1 MEEEWRD
8 VVGYEG
14 LYQVSNLGRVKSLF
28 RYKKILKQTIRR
40 GYYQV
45 ELFKNM
51 KGKIFPV
58 HRLVA
63 MAFLPNHHCYPCV
76 NHKDE
81 IKTNNNVNNLEWC
94 TYKYNSNYGHCR
106 EKIRAKCR
114 FKPIRQIKNGVIIR
128 EFPSVLEAT
137 NFLGLNSACGSSII
151 AVCKK
156 KPGHFTA
163 YGYEWEYITSI

>member
-1 MEEEWRD
+1 
-8 VVGYEG
+8 
-14 LYQVSNLGRVKSLF
+14 
-28 RYKKILKQTIRR
+28 
-40 GYYQV
+40 
-45 ELFKNM
+45 
-51 KGKIFPV
+51 
-58 HRLVA
+58 

-156 KPGHFTA
+156 KTGRFTA